1 MMPAGP
7 YMACM
12 SGTREATPG
21 TAAPGR
27 GHALQDLRSPRLVQV
42 HISKRSVGNL
52 TPPQTLGSTRGTE
65 LL

>member
-1 MMPAGP
+1 MFDDARRSIHGVHERDEGGD
-7 YMACM
+7 
-12 SGTREATPG
+12 SGH
-21 TAAPGR
+21 R